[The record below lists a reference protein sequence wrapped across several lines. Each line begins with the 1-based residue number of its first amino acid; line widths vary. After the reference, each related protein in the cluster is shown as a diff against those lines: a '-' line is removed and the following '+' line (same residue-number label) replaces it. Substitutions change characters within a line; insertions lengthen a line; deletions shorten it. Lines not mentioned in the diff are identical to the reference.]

1 MNLGGEEADWKVQV
15 VNHAGPLG
23 LRFLKTH
30 ADLVDFEHLLAWRP
44 VGDGGDCL
52 FATTQAMANILEMSP
67 GKGFSLVTG
76 VLAQPEGRVFHAW
89 LEWRDDKARTF
100 VFNVSN
106 ARSTPVYVA
115 PKSDYLQHNNFD
127 RTIQRVRPDAFREAF
142 AACFPG
148 LALSGAT
155 RRKEPFWLSRRVD
168 MRSFA
173 RHLLAPT
180 IAEIMQVDQAG
191 SGATTR

>member
-52 FATTQAMANILEMSP
+52 FATTQAMANILETSP

-76 VLAQPEGRVFHAW
+76 VLAQPEGRVIHAW
-89 LEWRDDKARTF
+89 LEWRDEKARSF

-106 ARSTPVYVA
+106 SARTPVYVA
-115 PKSDYLQHNNFD
+115 PKADWLAFNNFD
-127 RTIQRVRPDAFREAF
+127 HAIQRVRPDAFRAGF
-142 AACFPG
+142 AQAFPG
-148 LALSGAT
+148 LALTGRAHRAGT
-155 RRKEPFWLSRRVD
+155 FWLSRRVD

-173 RHLLAPT
+173 KELLAPT
-180 IAEIMQVDQAG
+180 IAASVAMDQG
-191 SGATTR
+191 